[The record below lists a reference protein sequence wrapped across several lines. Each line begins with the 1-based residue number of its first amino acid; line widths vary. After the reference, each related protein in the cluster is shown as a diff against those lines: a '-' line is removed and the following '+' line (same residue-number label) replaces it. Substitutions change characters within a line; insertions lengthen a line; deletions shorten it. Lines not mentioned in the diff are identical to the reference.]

1 MGDLLLIRH
10 GETAWSA
17 AHWHTSH
24 TEVELT
30 PRGRRQ
36 ATALGDA
43 LGGRHYAAVLS
54 SPRRRALITAEL
66 AGLAVTRVEPELTEW
81 DYGEYEGRTT
91 AEIRRGRAGWDVW
104 TDGCPGGESPAEVSD
119 RVDRCL
125 ALAEGLSHG
134 GDVAIFGHA
143 HNLRVMGARWIG
155 LPAAAGGRLRLD
167 TAGVCVLGYEH
178 GERVL
183 LRWNQPVSEGA

>member
-43 LGGRHYAAVLS
+43 LGGRTTLPCSAA
-54 SPRRRALITAEL
+54 
-66 AGLAVTRVEPELTEW
+66 
-81 DYGEYEGRTT
+81 
-91 AEIRRGRAGWDVW
+91 
-104 TDGCPGGESPAEVSD
+104 
-119 RVDRCL
+119 
-125 ALAEGLSHG
+125 
-134 GDVAIFGHA
+134 
-143 HNLRVMGARWIG
+143 
-155 LPAAAGGRLRLD
+155 PAAG
-167 TAGVCVLGYEH
+167 
-178 GERVL
+178 
-183 LRWNQPVSEGA
+183 P